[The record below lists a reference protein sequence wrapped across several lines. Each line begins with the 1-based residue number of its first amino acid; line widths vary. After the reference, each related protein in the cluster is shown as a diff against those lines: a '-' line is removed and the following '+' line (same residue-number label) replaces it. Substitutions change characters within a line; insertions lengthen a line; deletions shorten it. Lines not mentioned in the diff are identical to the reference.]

1 MNERVLPNDPTIS
14 TNAGFGWLW
23 FLLFLAVVV
32 FVATIIIWY
41 RKRSY
46 ERKNFKRS
54 LELVMLKVAVPKQT
68 TVSEEETRKDFRELI
83 TVAEPLFASLEH
95 LYDHNRRFKNEPQD
109 HISFEIAA
117 HNGEIF
123 FYVGLS
129 KHLVSLVEKQI
140 HSQYP
145 TAHIEEVKDYS
156 ILINP
161 TAHIVGDQLKLSK
174 NFVLPIRTYKTLESN
189 SLNPITNTLSKLG
202 NDGTAVV
209 QLLVRPCD
217 GTWRGQVSYWAK
229 QLQLGKGFNP
239 GADTTPKQVW
249 NMFSKSVG
257 KSTHTADPT
266 IEAENRALT
275 PMQDEQLKLLN
286 LKASKTGFE
295 TQVRIIVTGADKV
308 TAEMNLKNIV
318 SAFSQFADPTGNN
331 FRQAHYKNTARL
343 ILDYILRTFGPG
355 PTMILNTEEI
365 ASVFHFP
372 NRLVETPNIHWLKA
386 KKTAPPPNLPTEG
399 RLLGVSKFRG
409 EDKPVYIKQADR
421 LRHLWAVGKTGV
433 GKSTLLQNMAVDDIK
448 EGLGVAYLDPH
459 GDSVEYILQNIPVER
474 MDDVILFDPSDFER
488 PMGLN
493 LLEWKTP
500 EQRDFLVQE
509 AVQIFYKLFDP
520 NQTGIVGPQF
530 EHWMRNAAL
539 TLMADPEG
547 GTLIEIPRLF
557 TDKEFETKELA
568 HVTDPVVRAFWEQQ
582 MAKTSDFHKSE
593 MLNYFTSKFGR
604 FLTNEMMRNIMGQAK
619 SAFDFRDVMDNQKIL
634 LVNLSKGKIGEVN
647 SNLLGMILVSKL
659 QVAALSRADIPED
672 ERVPFYLYVDEFQN
686 FTTDAFATI
695 LSEARKYRLALQVAN
710 QYIEQLTEDIR
721 NAVIGNAGTLAA
733 FRVGA
738 ADAEFLAHEFEPLSP
753 DDLINIDKYNFYLK
767 LLIDNR
773 AERPFNC
780 ETVPQLTTGNA
791 EVAAMVRQLS
801 RLKFGRDATVVD
813 QIIRDRAKVDKIEL
827 GGLQE
832 VPPSNR

>member
-1 MNERVLPNDPTIS
+1 
-14 TNAGFGWLW
+14 
-23 FLLFLAVVV
+23 
-32 FVATIIIWY
+32 
-41 RKRSY
+41 
-46 ERKNFKRS
+46 
-54 LELVMLKVAVPKQT
+54 
-68 TVSEEETRKDFRELI
+68 
-83 TVAEPLFASLEH
+83 
-95 LYDHNRRFKNEPQD
+95 
-109 HISFEIAA
+109 
-117 HNGEIF
+117 
-123 FYVGLS
+123 
-129 KHLVSLVEKQI
+129 
-140 HSQYP
+140 
-145 TAHIEEVKDYS
+145 
-156 ILINP
+156 
-161 TAHIVGDQLKLSK
+161 
-174 NFVLPIRTYKTLESN
+174 
-189 SLNPITNTLSKLG
+189 
-202 NDGTAVV
+202 
-209 QLLVRPCD
+209 
-217 GTWRGQVSYWAK
+217 
-229 QLQLGKGFNP
+229 
-239 GADTTPKQVW
+239 
-249 NMFSKSVG
+249 MFSKSVG

-266 IEAENRALT
+266 IEAENRSLT

-295 TQVRIIVTGADKV
+295 TQARIIVTGADKV

-318 SAFSQFADPTGNN
+318 SAFSQFADPTGNA

-365 ASVFHFP
+365 ASIFHFP

-399 RLLGVSKFRG
+399 RMLGISKFRG
-409 EDKPVYIKQADR
+409 EDKPVFIKPADR

-459 GDSVEYILQNIPVER
+459 GDSVEYILQNVPAER
-474 MDDVILFDPSDFER
+474 MDDVILFDPSDTER

-493 LLEWKTP
+493 LLEWKTA

-582 MAKTSDFHKSE
+582 MVKTSDFHKSE

-604 FLTNEMMRNIMGQAK
+604 FLTNTMMRNIMGQAK
-619 SAFDFRDVMDNQKIL
+619 SAFDFRDVMDNKKIL

-659 QVAALSRADIPED
+659 QVAALSRADIAEE

-721 NAVIGNAGTLAA
+721 NAVVGNAGTLAA

-738 ADAEFLAHEFEPLSP
+738 ADAEYLAHEFEPLSP

-780 ETVPQLTTGNA
+780 ETVPQSTTGNV
-791 EVAAMVRQLS
+791 EVANMIRHLS
-801 RLKFGRDATVVD
+801 RLKYGRDAVVVD
-813 QIIRDRAKVDKIEL
+813 QIIRDRARVDKIEL
-827 GGLQE
+827 GAIDE
-832 VPPSNR
+832 PVPSNR